1 MEHFQKVLRQ
11 PNFFRLWIGQI
22 ISSIGDRFYQI
33 ALLTLVLGLN
43 AGTQI
48 GKEGARILFVGMIP
62 GLVFAPLLGL
72 AVDRF
77 NRKAVLVFADLSRVV
92 FALSLLYIWGFRHD
106 LALVYVVVFFMG
118 GMNSLFIP
126 ARQAALPQI
135 VSEGDLITANALISL
150 VGVIASLV
158 GAIGATTVSSIF
170 GANLSFT
177 LTAVGFLCSAFFLLR
192 VDASLQ
198 PEARS
203 AARGFTATWREI
215 AGGWEYVR
223 KEIQTQWV
231 IILNTLFAFVSG
243 FFAISVLEFT
253 VRSLDTSVLKEVI
266 AGIAVILSHF
276 APKPPVIDV
285 SVIALVVLMGA
296 LGVGMAM
303 GIFSCGPARRW
314 TRSTGLPFA
323 SFFLVG
329 VIILIFS
336 RITTYLP
343 ALAICAILGWVSA
356 VFTISI
362 DARLQ
367 TEVPDACR
375 GRVFALRNFCTSVA
389 FLVAL
394 AFHLSGD
401 LLRILGAGKLIEALG
416 AGMIL
421 SGLVLGWLNRRS
433 LGTFWGEGRVIGQR
447 TEPIASAST
456 VPGGTS

>member
-1 MEHFQKVLRQ
+1 MEHFHKVLRQ

-92 FALSLLYIWGFRHD
+92 FALSLLYIWGVRHD

-135 VSEGDLITANALISL
+135 VSESDLITANALISL
-150 VGVIASLV
+150 VGVIASLT

-192 VDASLQ
+192 IDASLR
-198 PEARS
+198 PEPRAAGRS
-203 AARGFTATWREI
+203 RGFLATWREI

-223 KEIQTQWV
+223 SEIQTQWV
-231 IILNTLFAFVSG
+231 IVLNTLFAFVSG

-253 VRSLDTSVLKEVI
+253 VRSLDTTVLKETLDWMTV
-266 AGIAVILSHF
+266 VLSHL

-296 LGVGMAM
+296 LGIGMAT

-323 SFFLVG
+323 SFLVVG

-401 LLRILGAGKLIEALG
+401 LLRLLGPGELIEMLG
-416 AGMIL
+416 AGMIFSAL
-421 SGLVLGWLNRRS
+421 ALGWLNRRS
-433 LGTFWGEGRVIGQR
+433 LGTFWGEGK
-447 TEPIASAST
+447 T
-456 VPGGTS
+456 VPKRSAEAAPASSMN

>member
-1 MEHFQKVLRQ
+1 MEHFHKVLRQ

-92 FALSLLYIWGFRHD
+92 FALSLLYIWGVRHD

-135 VSEGDLITANALISL
+135 VSESDLITANALISL
-150 VGVIASLV
+150 VGVIASLT

-192 VDASLQ
+192 IDASLR
-198 PEARS
+198 PEPGAAGRS
-203 AARGFTATWREI
+203 RGFLATWREI

-223 KEIQTQWV
+223 SEIQTQWV
-231 IILNTLFAFVSG
+231 IVLNTLFAFVSG

-253 VRSLDTSVLKEVI
+253 VRSLDTTVLKETLDWMTV
-266 AGIAVILSHF
+266 VLSHL

-296 LGVGMAM
+296 LGIGMAT

-323 SFFLVG
+323 SFLVVG

-401 LLRILGAGKLIEALG
+401 LLRLLGPGELIEMLG
-416 AGMIL
+416 AGMIFSAL
-421 SGLVLGWLNRRS
+421 ALGWLNRRS
-433 LGTFWGEGRVIGQR
+433 LGTFWGEGK
-447 TEPIASAST
+447 T
-456 VPGGTS
+456 VPKRSAEAAPASSMN